1 MSDRRRHLTL
11 LAVILA
17 ALAGV
22 AVLAVPGSPAHQ
34 KATLGLDLE
43 GGLEVVLQ
51 AVPPKGQQV
60 TPQGMSQALSIMRN
74 RVDKLGVSD
83 RLELALY
90 AIHKGLHLVDR

>member
-17 ALAGV
+17 ALGGV
-22 AVLAVPGSPAHQ
+22 ALLAIPGSPTHR
-34 KATLGLDLE
+34 KTTLGLDLE

-60 TPQGMSQALSIMRN
+60 TPEGMSQALSIMRS
-74 RVDKLGVSD
+74 RVDKLGVS
-83 RLELALY
+83 EPV
-90 AIHKGLHLVDR
+90 IT